1 MAHSPAAYRRTR
13 AGSAAASPASW
24 FGHDLPDWNM
34 IWAGC
39 WRRIRSWPRPPR
51 WSAADWRDET
61 LAQGAVAAWQ
71 ALLNYDATRAVPL
84 SAFVH
89 QRVIAD
95 ARTLHRQ
102 EWAYA
107 LHLDLNAGAERCE
120 CVTESQHLAADAHDA
135 VTAALTQ
142 LEEGDHRLIAHLYL
156 KGWTEAEVAE
166 NLGMNQGTINRRKR
180 SVLLDLRRS
189 LRTASKNQE

>member
-1 MAHSPAAYRRTR
+1 MAHSPAAYRQTR
-13 AGSAAASPASW
+13 AGSAAAAPASW

-51 WSAADWRDET
+51 WSAADWHDET

-71 ALLNYDATRAVPL
+71 ALLNYDPTRGVPL
-84 SAFVH
+84 RAFVH
-89 QRVIAD
+89 QRVTAD

-107 LHLDLNAGAERCE
+107 LHLDPHAGPEHCE
-120 CVTESQHLAADAHDA
+120 SEADSFHLAADAHDA
-135 VTAALTQ
+135 VTAALTK
-142 LEEGDHRLIAHLYL
+142 LVEGDQKLIAHLYL
-156 KGWTEAEVAE
+156 KGWTEAEVAK
-166 NLGMNQGTINRRKR
+166 NFGMNQGTINRRKR
-180 SVLLDLRRS
+180 SALFDLRRS